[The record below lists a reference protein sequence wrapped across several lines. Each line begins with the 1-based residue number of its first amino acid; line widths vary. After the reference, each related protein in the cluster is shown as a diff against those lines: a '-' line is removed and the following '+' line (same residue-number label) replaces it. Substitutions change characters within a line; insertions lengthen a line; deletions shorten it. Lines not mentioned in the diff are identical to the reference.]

1 METMQKIGKYYKT
14 IFSRSWHRFSKTH
27 PLFDIVAP
35 LLVGFSVGL
44 LSSYRVAGEVEPM
57 ITAVITIIATVLIY
71 VIVYGF
77 FFFREPVILHEESE
91 QRINEL
97 SNADKIILVAVND
110 EEHIT
115 SGIRIENGEDRAFTG
130 QLFLV
135 KFAGKPMDTIFELGM
150 YMQYNRV
157 SLLEYP
163 PTLSRIIEFSQIDK
177 ESRNAFII
185 GIENRAWKNLD
196 SGEYELETQLS
207 GKLGAQEIKSKRTK
221 WLLKIDKENLKTELL
236 SNSAT

>member
-1 METMQKIGKYYKT
+1 MQKIGKYYKT
-14 IFSRSWHRFSKTH
+14 IFCRSWHRFSKTH

-35 LLVGFSVGL
+35 LLIGFAVGL
-44 LSSYRVAGEVEPM
+44 LESYRVAGEIEPM
-57 ITAVITIIATVLIY
+57 ITAVTTIIVTVLLY
-71 VIVYGF
+71 AIVYGF

-97 SNADKIILVAVND
+97 INADKIILSVSND
-110 EEHIT
+110 EEHIS
-115 SGIRIENGEDRAFTG
+115 SGIRIENGEDRTFKG

-135 KFAGKPMDTIFELGM
+135 KFDGKPMDTIFELGT
-150 YMQYNRV
+150 YVQYSRV

-163 PTLSRIIEFSQIDK
+163 PTLSRVIELSKIDK

-185 GIENRAWKNLD
+185 GIENQAWKNLE

-207 GKLGAQEIKSKRTK
+207 GKLGAQEIKSKRMK
-221 WLLKIDKENLKTELL
+221 WLLKIDKETPKTEL
-236 SNSAT
+236 SSSPAT